1 MVKSQE
7 FFPTPRSPVPN
18 KFRKSKS
25 WYGFWDILRSV
36 KDLPKIVR
44 MKLAARVS
52 QVTPSLTLAIA
63 AKAKAL
69 KAEGIDVCSFSAG
82 EPDFDTPAH
91 IKAAAV
97 KALEEGKTKYGAAAG
112 EPKLREA
119 IAHKLKI
126 DNGLDYKSE
135 NVIVTNGGK
144 HSLYNLIVA
153 LIDPGDEVIIPAPYW
168 LSYPEM
174 VTLVGGVSVIVPT
187 DATTGYKI
195 TPEQLRTAITPKTK
209 LFILNSPSNPTGMV
223 YTPDE
228 IKALAQVVVDADIFV
243 VSDEIYEKILYDG
256 AEHISI
262 GSLGKE
268 IFDRTLISNGFAKAY
283 SMTGWRLGYLAG
295 PVEIIKAAS
304 TIQGHSTSNV
314 CTFAQYGAIAALQ
327 SSQDCVEEM
336 RQAFAKRRQVMLDR
350 LNAIPGLS
358 TAKPDGAF
366 YLFPDISKTGL
377 KSLEFCDA
385 LLEEHQVAVI
395 PGIAFG
401 ADDNIRLSY
410 ATDLATI
417 EKGIDRLEKFVKSR
431 I

>member
-1 MVKSQE
+1 
-7 FFPTPRSPVPN
+7 
-18 KFRKSKS
+18 
-25 WYGFWDILRSV
+25 V

-174 VTLVGGVSVIVPT
+174 VTLVGGVPVIVPT

-195 TPEQLRTAITPKTK
+195 TPEQLRKAITPKTK

-385 LLEEHQVAVI
+385 LLEKYQVAVI

-417 EKGIDRLEKFVKSR
+417 EKGMDRLEKFVKSR

>member
-1 MVKSQE
+1 
-7 FFPTPRSPVPN
+7 
-18 KFRKSKS
+18 
-25 WYGFWDILRSV
+25 
-36 KDLPKIVR
+36 

-144 HSLYNLIVA
+144 HSLYNLMVA

-174 VTLVGGVSVIVPT
+174 VTLVGGVPVIVPT

-195 TPEQLRTAITPKTK
+195 TPEQLRKVITPKTK

-262 GSLGKE
+262 GSLGEE

-385 LLEEHQVAVI
+385 LLGEHQVAVI

-401 ADDNIRLSY
+401 ADNNIRLSY
-410 ATDLATI
+410 ATDMATI
-417 EKGIDRLEKFVKSR
+417 EKGMDRLEKFVKSR

>member
-1 MVKSQE
+1 
-7 FFPTPRSPVPN
+7 
-18 KFRKSKS
+18 
-25 WYGFWDILRSV
+25 
-36 KDLPKIVR
+36 

-52 QVTPSLTLAIA
+52 QVTPSITLAIA
-63 AKAKAL
+63 AKAKAM

-91 IKAAAV
+91 IKAAAA
-97 KALEEGKTKYGAAAG
+97 KALDEGKTKYGPAAG

-119 IAHKLKI
+119 IAHKLKH
-126 DNGLDYKSE
+126 DNGLNYKAE
-135 NVIVTNGGK
+135 NVLVTNGGK

-153 LIDPGDEVIIPAPYW
+153 LIDPGDEVIIPSPYW

-174 VTLVGGVSVIVPT
+174 VTLVGGKSVIVET
-187 DATTGYKI
+187 DASTGYKI
-195 TPEQLRTAITPKTK
+195 TPEQLKKAITPKTK
-209 LFILNSPSNPTGMV
+209 LFVLNSPSNPTGMV
-223 YTPDE
+223 YTPEE
-228 IKALAQVVVDADIFV
+228 IKALAKVIVDADIYV

-262 GSLGKE
+262 GSLGEE
-268 IFDRTLISNGFAKAY
+268 IFSRTLISSGFAKGY

-314 CTFAQYGAIAALQ
+314 CTFAQYGAIAALE

-336 RQAFAKRRQVMLDR
+336 RQAFAKRRQVMLER

-358 TAKPDGAF
+358 CPKPDGAF

-377 KSLEFCDA
+377 KSLEFCNA
-385 LLEEHQVAVI
+385 ILESHQVALI
-395 PGIAFG
+395 PGVAFG
-401 ADDNIRLSY
+401 ADKNIRLSY
-410 ATDLATI
+410 ATDMETI
-417 EKGIDRLEKFVKSR
+417 EKGMDRLEKFVRSQ

>member
-1 MVKSQE
+1 
-7 FFPTPRSPVPN
+7 
-18 KFRKSKS
+18 
-25 WYGFWDILRSV
+25 
-36 KDLPKIVR
+36 

-63 AKAKAL
+63 AKAKAM

-91 IKAAAV
+91 IKAAAA
-97 KALEEGKTKYGAAAG
+97 KALDEGKTKYGAAAG

-119 IAHKLKI
+119 IARKLKT

-187 DATTGYKI
+187 DASTGYKI
-195 TPEQLRTAITPKTK
+195 TPEQLRKAITPKTK

-228 IKALAQVVVDADIFV
+228 IKALAEVIVDADIFV

-262 GSLGKE
+262 GSLGQE

-304 TIQGHSTSNV
+304 SIQGHSTSNV
-314 CTFAQYGAIAALQ
+314 CTFAQYGAIAALE
-327 SSQDCVEEM
+327 SPQDCVEEM

-385 LLEEHQVAVI
+385 LIEEHQVAVI

-417 EKGIDRLEKFVKSR
+417 EKGMDRLEKFVKSR